1 MRQNYRHRSTEHQ
14 IDQQPLQAQR
24 SQTVHALAGRNT
36 VFNPF
41 RDRHRFFHVIFNERL
56 LCLVLILHF
65 NAYLDHQNNQR
76 RKDLYLALLWGLL
89 GLFIKDTAVIL
100 FTVPAIT
107 VLLRTTITTLR
118 SHHTVDAR
126 QLTKALKANT
136 IECWLCVLGLAFCAS
151 YITLSLLPSSY
162 ANEGAYNQNATGGF

>member
-1 MRQNYRHRSTEHQ
+1 MLFNAAELIGIVLLSTRLISNLCKRKEAKQSTLLLVATLFLIHS
-14 IDQQPLQAQR
+14 A
-24 SQTVHALAGRNT
+24 TGTA
-36 VFNPF
+36 
-41 RDRHRFFHVIFNERL
+41 FFQVIFSERL

-76 RKDLYLALLWGLL
+76 RKDLYLG
-89 GLFIKDTAVIL
+89 
-100 FTVPAIT
+100 
-107 VLLRTTITTLR
+107 TTITTLR